1 MALLWS
7 HQIWKTPDL
16 MAGTNMKGGNFMKKI
31 YTAILFLS
39 AAFALSSCVEQIETP
54 VQSPSQDNEFETMTI
69 TVLETKSYYD
79 SNTGCPKWSANDKIH
94 VFDQDGQRYTFKG
107 EASAN
112 ESFVFTYDKWPAGK
126 VPTCALFNPLN
137 DEPAYEDGKF
147 SASHPSN
154 QTIQNVGSYGK
165 NVNTSV
171 AMIESDGKGNYTADF
186 KNVCGYIKFKLTTT
200 YVKNIT
206 IESVDGTPIAGD
218 IKIDYNN
225 GTPTYEL
232 TGNPMTSISVTPK
245 SESKDGEVVS
255 YKSGSYYA
263 CLLPCDLNGIKVT
276 ITNMNGRSMS
286 MSGSALMKIT
296 RNNVIDLGTL
306 DQRTIDMIL
315 SGEENI
321 YNFPTAPTKTEGFF
335 KVKDNFNV
343 SHDFSVYY
351 KQGYQWDGSSLKFIK
366 DTAASV
372 QLNTGYIS
380 IPAYDHLYLS
390 AASASTLNTGGK
402 WFIFYEDKSVD
413 GETDPQ
419 IPMSTEKRATHNK
432 TDASKIVVAEWTFT
446 EGVSETT
453 GYTLPGKGYYLTLK
467 NAPTL
472 MGTVHLE
479 YTFTSLAP
487 EAE

>member
-1 MALLWS
+1 
-7 HQIWKTPDL
+7 
-16 MAGTNMKGGNFMKKI
+16 MKKI

-54 VQSPSQDNEFETMTI
+54 VQAPSQDNEFDTMTI

-79 SNTGCPKWSANDKIH
+79 SKTGSHKWSADDKIH

-107 EASAN
+107 ESSAK

-126 VPTCALFNPLN
+126 VPTCALFNPNN
-137 DEPAYEDGKF
+137 DEPEFKDGKF
-147 SASHPSN
+147 SAVHPLS
-154 QTIQNVGSYGK
+154 QSIHNVGSFGK
-165 NVNTSV
+165 TSNTSV
-171 AMIESDGKGNYTADF
+171 AMIEPDGNGNYTAQF
-186 KNVCGYIKFKLTTT
+186 KNVCGYIKFKLAST
-200 YVKNIT
+200 YVKNIR
-206 IESVDGTPIAGD
+206 IESIDGTPLAGD
-218 IKIDYNN
+218 IEIDYNN
-225 GTPTYEL
+225 GTPTYEI
-232 TGNPMTSISVTPK
+232 TGNPMTYISVTPRPK
-245 SESKDGEVVS
+245 KVDGEVVS
-255 YKSGSYYA
+255 YDSGSYYA

-306 DQRTIDMIL
+306 DKRTIDMIL

-321 YNFPTAPTKTEGFF
+321 YGIPTESTKTEGFF

-366 DTAASV
+366 NNTAGAT

-380 IPAYDHLYLS
+380 IPAYDDLYLS

-402 WFIFYEDKSVD
+402 WFCFYEDKSVD

-479 YTFTSLAP
+479 YTFSSSAP
-487 EAE
+487 AAE